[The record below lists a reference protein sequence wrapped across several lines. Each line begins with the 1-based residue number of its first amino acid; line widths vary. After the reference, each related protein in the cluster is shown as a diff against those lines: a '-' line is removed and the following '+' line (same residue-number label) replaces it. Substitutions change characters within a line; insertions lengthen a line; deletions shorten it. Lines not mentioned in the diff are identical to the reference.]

1 MRAQGGAG
9 LAALAGNGGVAGAVR
24 DRDRDRGP
32 ERDRGWRCP
41 SWRTGTW
48 CRRWAKAPTGSECGG
63 AGEGGVAAGRPGPPL
78 ARPCPAPCAAAV
90 RPVPPVCHLHTR
102 CLSLR
107 GPARPLFARLLAITC
122 HVCAYSSRNP
132 RCSPITCPLFARST
146 VVECPLCARCSPI
159 TCPVRAPDSGPLLAL
174 MCALLAHH
182 PLSQPGAPLRAHGAP
197 VCACTP
203 CLLGQ
208 RLLPFPA
215 RSLSPL
221 AVFPACCPS
230 P

>member
-107 GPARPLFARLLAITC
+107 VLRGHCVPT
-122 HVCAYSSRNP
+122 V
-132 RCSPITCPLFARST
+132 CSPLGHHLPCVCLQ
-146 VVECPLCARCSPI
+146 
-159 TCPVRAPDSGPLLAL
+159 LAQS
-174 MCALLAHH
+174 ALLAYHMPTVC
-182 PLSQPGAPLRAHGAP
+182 PLY
-197 VCACTP
+197 
-203 CLLGQ
+203 
-208 RLLPFPA
+208 
-215 RSLSPL
+215 
-221 AVFPACCPS
+221 CC
-230 P
+230 